1 MAEEKQIVR
10 KEMKQKKLKMSQNE
24 IYEKSLKIEE
34 AFMALPQYQ
43 QAKDIYCYKN
53 FNQEVDTSLILNRA
67 CLEKKNVYLPRV
79 EGRDMNFYKILS
91 EKELKKGYF
100 GILEPVGGI
109 LNTSYTGLMILPGL
123 AFDFNGNRLGY
134 GKGFYDRYL
143 KKGNFIKV
151 GLAYDFQV
159 VDELEVKE
167 HDQKMDVIVTEKAV
181 YSFLAEK

>member
-1 MAEEKQIVR
+1 M
-10 KEMKQKKLKMSQNE
+10 
-24 IYEKSLKIEE
+24 
-34 AFMALPQYQ
+34 
-43 QAKDIYCYKN
+43 
-53 FNQEVDTSLILNRA
+53 
-67 CLEKKNVYLPRV
+67 
-79 EGRDMNFYKILS
+79 
-91 EKELKKGYF
+91 
-100 GILEPVGGI
+100 EPVGGI

-159 VDELEVKE
+159 VDKLEVKE